1 MNILDIFA
9 KQKQTKDYLS
19 YIKDNPSFSLNVYN
33 SCKNVNYLLTYLAY
47 KETEE
52 NIIYIARNV
61 YFATKAYDAFCELAG
76 YENVSFYA
84 IDEIAAVEVLAY
96 SWEFRLERINTIKN
110 IILKKK
116 KIIVTHIQAA
126 LRYNSNKEK
135 FLENS
140 YFLKTNDTI
149 ELKEFFKSLVKSGYK
164 RTPITEEVGDF
175 SVRGGVIDIFP
186 FDCVNPIRLDL
197 FGNEIENIRI
207 FDKLTQ
213 RSISK
218 VDSVEIFPLN
228 DTLYEE
234 EKIDKL
240 IQELEVKSKDD
251 LIDLKEYNNVE
262 RANKYIK
269 YLDDAPQSIVDYL
282 DSKIIVFDEYNV
294 LKDNQKISIE
304 NIDTFFEEKV
314 FDLEYYYQ
322 IEYLINNNK
331 VMFLS
336 EHLSSL
342 NNIKLSKTLDF
353 ESYEVASYQNNL
365 KVFLEEL
372 KINKNKKY
380 LIALNDEKQIILMK
394 DILEN
399 ASIEYSL
406 KFNLKEK
413 VNVLVLDNPISFGL
427 ISNIEVITTKEL
439 FATKYKSKIKY
450 RSSAFKTDKLYSKED
465 LNINDF
471 VVHQDYGIA
480 RYLGLSTQETKG
492 IKNDY
497 LHLEFQDGALYIP
510 VSNIHLLEKYI
521 ASESAKPKLSSLNS
535 KEWIKKKE
543 KIKDKLKDI
552 AEDLITMQALRD
564 QNLGVKYLKDDPLQE
579 AFENDFEF
587 EETLD
592 QLETV
597 KEIKLDMESGK
608 IVDRLV
614 CGDVGYGKTEIAM
627 RIAFK
632 TVYNSKQV
640 AYLAPTTI
648 LSRQHYYTFKE
659 RFSKY
664 GVKVALLNRLVDS
677 KTQTEVLKKLKEG
690 KIDVLIGTHRILSDD
705 IHFKDLGLLIIDE
718 EQRFG
723 VIHKEK
729 IKKIKTNVNVL
740 TLTATPIPRT
750 LQMATMGLR
759 QLSLITT
766 PPLNRYP
773 IQTYV
778 LPKNDVVVKEAIYRE
793 LSRNGQIFYLCNR
806 IASLDRT
813 KNYINK
819 LVKEARVGIV
829 HGQLSK
835 EAIEDVVQSF
845 IDKEYDVLLCTTII
859 ETGIDISNANTLII
873 ENVDNLGLAQLYQ
886 IRGRVGRT
894 DKIAYAYLMYET
906 GKVLTSEATQRLM
919 AIKEF
924 TSLGSGFNIA
934 SRDLA
939 IRGAGDVLG
948 QEQSGYIDSVGMDLY
963 MKILNEAIKEAKHE
977 EIEKEE
983 IKTYNINIS
992 KHVDK
997 NYVSDDD
1004 VKIFI
1009 HKAINSI
1016 NSLEEKNNL
1025 INLLTDRFGEI
1036 TETIKL
1042 YIEEEYLQS
1051 LLKRYE
1057 IKNFEERK
1065 DKVSFSFSP
1074 NISDKIDGS
1083 LMFIIANS
1091 IDKNIR
1097 FNYRSR
1103 HIMVEMPK
1111 GKSWVYMLVKFL
1123 EKIKFKN

>member
-1 MNILDIFA
+1 MNILDIFI

-19 YIKDNPSFSLNVYN
+19 HIEDNPSFSLNVYN
-33 SCKNVNYLLTYLAY
+33 SCKNINYLLTFLTF
-47 KETEE
+47 KETDES
-52 NIIYIARNV
+52 IIYIARNV

-116 KIIVTHIQAA
+116 KIIVTHIQAV

-135 FLENS
+135 FLKNS
-140 YFLKTNDTI
+140 YFLKVKDTLN
-149 ELKEFFKSLVKSGYK
+149 LKEFFKSLNKSGYK
-164 RTPITEEVGDF
+164 RTPITEEIGDF
-175 SVRGGVIDIFP
+175 SVRGGIIDIFP
-186 FDCVNPIRLDL
+186 FDSANPIRLDL
-197 FGNEIENIRI
+197 FDNEIENIRT
-207 FDKLTQ
+207 FDKTTQ
-213 RSISK
+213 ISIEK
-218 VDSVEIFPLN
+218 IDKVEIFPLN

-234 EKIDKL
+234 EDIDKL
-240 IQELEVKSKDD
+240 IGELDD
-251 LIDLKEYNNVE
+251 NFKEDLLDLKEYKNIE
-262 RANKYIK
+262 RANKYLK
-269 YLDDAPQSIVDYL
+269 YLEKSPQSIIDYL
-282 DSKIIVFDEYNV
+282 DSKIIVFDEYNL
-294 LKDNQKISIE
+294 LKDNQKMSIE
-304 NIDTFFEEKV
+304 NIDTFFEQKV
-314 FDLEYYYQ
+314 FDLEYYYE
-322 IEYLINNNK
+322 IEYLLKNDRLI
-331 VMFLS
+331 FLT
-336 EHLSSL
+336 EHLSSI
-342 NNIKLSKTLDF
+342 NNIKLSKIIDF
-353 ESYEVASYQNNL
+353 ESYEVLSYQNNI
-365 KVFLEEL
+365 KNFLEDIKL
-372 KINKNKKY
+372 NKDKKY
-380 LIALNDEKQIILMK
+380 LIALQDEKQLVLMK
-394 DILEN
+394 EILGN
-399 ASIEYSL
+399 AKMNYSL
-406 KFNLKEK
+406 KLNSKERI
-413 VNVLVLDNPISFGL
+413 NVVVFENPISFGL
-427 ISNIEVITTKEL
+427 LNSLEVITPKEL
-439 FATKYKSKIKY
+439 FKSFTKSKIKY
-450 RSSAFKTDKLYSKED
+450 RSSSLKTDKIYSKDELNVFD
-465 LNINDF
+465 L

-480 RYLGLSTQETKG
+480 KYLGLTTQETKG

-497 LHLEFQDGALYIP
+497 LHLEFQDGSLYIP

-521 ASESAKPKLSSLNS
+521 ASEAARPKLSRLNS

-543 KIKDKLKDI
+543 KVKEKLQDI

-564 QNLGVKYLKDDPLQE
+564 QNLGVKYLKDDPLQVE
-579 AFENDFEF
+579 FENDFLF
-587 EETLD
+587 EETPD

-597 KEIKLDMESGK
+597 EEIKRDMEEGK
-608 IVDRLV
+608 IIDRLI

-648 LSRQHYYTFKE
+648 LSRQHFYTFKE

-664 GVKVALLNRLVDS
+664 GVRVELLNRLIDN
-677 KTQTEVLKKLKEG
+677 KTQNEILKDLKEG
-690 KIDVLIGTHRILSDD
+690 KVDILIGTHRILSDD
-705 IHFKDLGLLIIDE
+705 ISFKDLGLLIIDE

-723 VIHKEK
+723 VVHKEK

-778 LPKNDVVVKEAIYRE
+778 LGKNDIVVKEAIYRE
-793 LSRNGQIFYLCNR
+793 LSREGQVFYLCNR
-806 IASLDRT
+806 IDSLERV
-813 KNYINK
+813 KHYIK
-819 LVKEARVGIV
+819 TLVKEARIGIV
-829 HGQLSK
+829 HGRLSK
-835 EAIEDVVQSF
+835 EEIEDVVQNF

-894 DKIAYAYLMYET
+894 DKIAYAYLMYEA
-906 GKVLTSEATQRLM
+906 GKVLTKEATQRLM

-924 TSLGSGFNIA
+924 TRLGSGFNIA

-948 QEQSGYIDSVGMDLY
+948 QEQSGYIDSIGMDLY
-963 MKILNEAIKEAKHE
+963 MKILNETIKEAKYGK
-977 EIEKEE
+977 IEKEE
-983 IKTYNINIS
+983 VTAYNINIS

-997 NYVSDDD
+997 TYVSDDD
-1004 VKIFI
+1004 IKIFI
-1009 HKAINSI
+1009 HKEINAI

-1051 LLKRYE
+1051 LLKKYKV
-1057 IKNFEERK
+1057 KNFEEK
-1065 DKVSFSFSP
+1065 STKVSFSFSP
-1074 NISDKIDGS
+1074 DISDRMDGS
-1083 LMFIIANS
+1083 LMFLVANS
-1091 IDKNIR
+1091 IDKDFS

-1111 GKSWVYMLVKFL
+1111 GKNWVYQLVKFL
-1123 EKIKFKN
+1123 EKIKFKS

>member
-1 MNILDIFA
+1 MNILDIFI

-19 YIKDNPSFSLNVYN
+19 HIEDNPSFSLNVYN
-33 SCKNVNYLLTYLAY
+33 SCKNINYLLTLLTF
-47 KETEE
+47 KETDES
-52 NIIYIARNV
+52 IIYIARNV

-135 FLENS
+135 ILKNS
-140 YFLKTNDTI
+140 YFLKVKDTLN
-149 ELKEFFKSLVKSGYK
+149 LKEFFKSLIKSGYK

-175 SVRGGVIDIFP
+175 SVRGGIVDIFP
-186 FDCVNPIRLDL
+186 FDSVNPIRLDL
-197 FGNEIENIRI
+197 FDNEIENIRT
-207 FDKLTQ
+207 FDKSTQ
-213 RSISK
+213 ISIEK
-218 VDSVEIFPLN
+218 IDKVEIFPLN
-228 DTLYEE
+228 DTLYDEE
-234 EKIDKL
+234 DIDKL
-240 IQELEVKSKDD
+240 INELDD
-251 LIDLKEYNNVE
+251 NFKEDLLDLKEYKNVE
-262 RANKYIK
+262 RANKYLK
-269 YLDDAPQSIVDYL
+269 YLEKSPQSIIDYL
-282 DSKIIVFDEYNV
+282 DSKIIVFDEYNL
-294 LKDNQKISIE
+294 LKDNQKMSIE

-314 FDLEYYYQ
+314 FDLEYYYE
-322 IEYLINNNK
+322 IEYLLKNERLI
-331 VMFLS
+331 FLT
-336 EHLSSL
+336 EHLSSI
-342 NNIKLSKTLDF
+342 NNIKLSKIIDF
-353 ESYEVASYQNNL
+353 ESYEVLSYQNNI
-365 KVFLEEL
+365 KNFLEDIKL
-372 KINKNKKY
+372 NKDKKY
-380 LIALNDEKQIILMK
+380 LIALQDEKQLVLMK
-394 DILEN
+394 EILDNAKEN
-399 ASIEYSL
+399 YSL
-406 KFNLKEK
+406 KLNSKERI
-413 VNVLVLDNPISFGL
+413 NVVVFENPISFGL
-427 ISNIEVITTKEL
+427 LNSLEVITPKEL
-439 FATKYKSKIKY
+439 FKSFTKSKIKY
-450 RSSAFKTDKLYSKED
+450 RSSSLKTDKIYSKDELNVFD
-465 LNINDF
+465 L

-480 RYLGLSTQETKG
+480 KYLGLTTQETKG
-492 IKNDY
+492 TKNDY
-497 LHLEFQDGALYIP
+497 LHLEFQDGSLYIP

-521 ASESAKPKLSSLNS
+521 ASEAARPKLSRLNS

-543 KIKDKLKDI
+543 KVKEKLQDI

-564 QNLGVKYLKDDPLQE
+564 QNLGVKYLKDDPLQVE
-579 AFENDFEF
+579 FENDFLF
-587 EETLD
+587 EETPD

-597 KEIKLDMESGK
+597 DEIKRDMEEGK
-608 IVDRLV
+608 IIDRLI

-648 LSRQHYYTFKE
+648 LSRQHFYTFKE

-664 GVKVALLNRLVDS
+664 GVRVELLNRLIDN
-677 KTQTEVLKKLKEG
+677 KTQNKILKDLKEG
-690 KIDVLIGTHRILSDD
+690 KVDILIGTHRILSDD
-705 IHFKDLGLLIIDE
+705 ISFKDLGLLIIDE

-723 VIHKEK
+723 VVHKEK

-778 LPKNDVVVKEAIYRE
+778 LGKNDIVVKEAIYRE
-793 LSRNGQIFYLCNR
+793 LSRDGQVFYLCNR
-806 IASLDRT
+806 IDSLERV
-813 KNYINK
+813 KHYIK
-819 LVKEARVGIV
+819 TLVKEARVGIV
-829 HGQLSK
+829 HGRLSK
-835 EAIEDVVQSF
+835 EEIEDVVQNF

-894 DKIAYAYLMYET
+894 DKIAYAYLMYEA
-906 GKVLTSEATQRLM
+906 GKVLTKEATQRLM

-924 TSLGSGFNIA
+924 TRLGSGFNIA

-948 QEQSGYIDSVGMDLY
+948 QEQSGYIDSIGMDLY
-963 MKILNEAIKEAKHE
+963 MKILNETIKEAKYGK
-977 EIEKEE
+977 IEKEE
-983 IKTYNINIS
+983 VATYNINIS

-997 NYVSDDD
+997 TYVSDDD

-1009 HKAINSI
+1009 HKEINAI

-1051 LLKRYE
+1051 LLKKYKV
-1057 IKNFEERK
+1057 KNFEEK
-1065 DKVSFSFSP
+1065 SVKVSFSFP
-1074 NISDKIDGS
+1074 PDISDRIDGS
-1083 LMFIIANS
+1083 LMFLVANS
-1091 IDKNIR
+1091 IDKDFS

-1111 GKSWVYMLVKFL
+1111 GKNWVYQLVKFL
-1123 EKIKFKN
+1123 EKIKFKS